1 MSIQPSDHMTGMLR
15 HPRRAPREFALFGA
29 LATATYLIWFGMV
42 HAPGFRI
49 HPDALS
55 WGAAFD
61 LTITVPFAYWLLV
74 VRRGKAS
81 LRSMLWV
88 IALSVLGAKLLL
100 PHSHPA
106 FLPWVRLAT
115 APIELAVVVL
125 AVSRMRAAA
134 RVSKAADGDDV
145 LTQLQ
150 STFAV
155 LLRNATAGRA
165 LGHEIASFYYAFGRR
180 RTPIPSADAATQR
193 RFAAAPPFASSLFL
207 AVLGILTIETVVLHL
222 LVAQRSNGLAWLLT
236 ALSVYGVIWFVG
248 FQRSCGQRVSV
259 LSPDALVL
267 RIGFRC
273 DATILWEDVASVR
286 LLTWRDLPAR
296 APDYLDAA
304 KPSDPNVLIE
314 FHRPV
319 RVEGV
324 YGIARTATRVG
335 VRLESPEMFV
345 SRVAVTASVPFLRC
359 RSNS

>member
-1 MSIQPSDHMTGMLR
+1 MSIQPSDDMTGMLR
-15 HPRRAPREFALFGA
+15 HRRGTPREFAWFGA

-81 LRSMLWV
+81 LRSILWV

-100 PHSHPA
+100 LHSHPA
-106 FLPWVRLAT
+106 FLPWIRLAT
-115 APIELAVVVL
+115 APIELAIVVL
-125 AVSRMRAAA
+125 AISRVRVA
-134 RVSKAADGDDV
+134 RRVNPPDSDDDV

-155 LLRNATAGRA
+155 LLGNAVAGRA
-165 LGHEIASFYYAFGRR
+165 LGHEAASFYYAFGRR
-180 RTPIPSADAATQR
+180 RTPIPSGDAATQR
-193 RFAAAPPFASSLFL
+193 RFAAAPPFAGSLFL
-207 AVLGILTIETVVLHL
+207 AVLGILTIEAVVLHL
-222 LVAQRSNGLAWLLT
+222 LVAQRSNSLAWLLT

-248 FQRSCGQRVSV
+248 FQRSCGMRVSV
-259 LSPDALVL
+259 LTPAALVL

-273 DATILWEDVASVR
+273 DATIPWKDVASVR

-314 FHRPV
+314 FHSPV

-324 YGIARTATRVG
+324 YGIARTTTRVG
-335 VRLESPEMFV
+335 IRLELPEMFALL
-345 SRVAVTASVPFLRC
+345 VATRAS
-359 RSNS
+359 

>member
-1 MSIQPSDHMTGMLR
+1 MAIHRSDHTTGTLPHHHR
-15 HPRRAPREFALFGA
+15 TPREFAWFGV
-29 LATATYLIWFGMV
+29 LAMATYLVWFGMV
-42 HAPGFRI
+42 HASGFRI

-61 LTITVPFAYWLLV
+61 LTITVPFAYWLFV

-81 LRSMLWV
+81 LRSILWV

-100 PHSHPA
+100 PRSHPA
-106 FLPWVRLAT
+106 FLPWIRLAT
-115 APIELAVVVL
+115 APIELAIVVL
-125 AVSRMRAAA
+125 AIFRVRAAR
-134 RVSKAADGDDV
+134 RVNPPDSDDDV

-150 STFAV
+150 STFAM
-155 LLRNATAGRA
+155 LLGNALAGRA
-165 LGHEIASFYYAFGRR
+165 LGHEAASFYYAFGRR

-193 RFAAAPPFASSLFL
+193 RFAAAPPFARSLFL
-207 AVLGILTIETVVLHL
+207 AVIGIFTIETIVLHL

-248 FQRSCGQRVSV
+248 LQRSCGQRVSV

-273 DATILWEDVASVR
+273 DATIPWEDVASVR

-314 FHRPV
+314 FHSPV

-324 YGIARTATRVG
+324 YGIARTATRIG
-335 VRLESPEMFV
+335 IRLELPETFASLV
-345 SRVAVTASVPFLRC
+345 ASRAS
-359 RSNS
+359 